1 MSTRFRDSVSG
12 DVDAI
17 VELYPDAFPDEDL
30 VPLVRD
36 LLADMRNV
44 VSLVATVDSQLVG
57 HVMFTRCGISNASA
71 ALLGPLAVSPAWQ
84 QQGIGSAIVRD
95 GLRRMEEAGVD
106 VVCVLGDP
114 NYYGRFGFI
123 PEPSI
128 APPYPL
134 PPEWDTAWQSL
145 RTSAST
151 TPITGRLL
159 LPQQWMNPSL
169 WAP

>member
-1 MSTRFRDSVSG
+1 MSTRLRKSVPG
-12 DVDAI
+12 DVVAL
-17 VELYPDAFPDEDL
+17 EALYPEAFPDEDL
-30 VPLVRD
+30 VPLVQD
-36 LLADMRNV
+36 LLPDVDNV
-44 VSLVATVDSQLVG
+44 LSLVATVDSQLVG
-57 HVMFTRCGISNASA
+57 HVMFTRCGVSDASA

-84 QQGIGSAIVRD
+84 KQGIGSAIVRD

-114 NYYGRFGFI
+114 NYYQRFGFV
-123 PEPSI
+123 PERSI

-134 PPEWDTAWQSL
+134 PPEWNTAWQSL
-145 RTSAST
+145 RTAAST
-151 TPITGRLL
+151 MPLTGKLL

>member
-1 MSTRFRDSVSG
+1 MGIRFRESVRR
-12 DVDAI
+12 DIDAI
-17 VELYPDAFPDEDL
+17 EALYPEAFPDEDL

-36 LLADMRNV
+36 LPRDGPSVL
-44 VSLVATVDSQLVG
+44 SLVAIADSQLVG
-57 HVMFTRCGISNASA
+57 HVMFTRCSVSDTSA
-71 ALLGPLAVSPAWQ
+71 ALLGPLAVAPARQ
-84 QQGIGSAIVRD
+84 KQGIGSAIVRD

-114 NYYGRFGFI
+114 NYYGRFGFA
-123 PEPSI
+123 PESSI

-134 PPEWDTAWQSL
+134 LPEWDTAWQSL
-145 RTSAST
+145 RTGAST
-151 TPITGRLL
+151 APITGKLL